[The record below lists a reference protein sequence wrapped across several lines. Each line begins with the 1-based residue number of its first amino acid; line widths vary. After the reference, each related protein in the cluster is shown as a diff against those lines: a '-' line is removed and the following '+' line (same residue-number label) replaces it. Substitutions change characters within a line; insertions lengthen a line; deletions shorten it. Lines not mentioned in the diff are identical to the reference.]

1 MNDEEYLKKCGIY
14 IPELTRES
22 AEEQLKMKKNG
33 SFFLRNSK
41 TPGCIAIS
49 YKTKENSILHSLI
62 LKESNVT
69 QTFFFNLFL
78 FYFKKKGYKIPE
90 GKTIYL
96 SLFSLLVTLPFLD
109 FNPPK
114 KTHAS

>member
-69 QTFFFNLFL
+69 QTFLIFSYSILKKRVIKFQKERQFTYLFL
-78 FYFKKKGYKIPE
+78 VY
-90 GKTIYL
+90 
-96 SLFSLLVTLPFLD
+96 
-109 FNPPK
+109 
-114 KTHAS
+114 